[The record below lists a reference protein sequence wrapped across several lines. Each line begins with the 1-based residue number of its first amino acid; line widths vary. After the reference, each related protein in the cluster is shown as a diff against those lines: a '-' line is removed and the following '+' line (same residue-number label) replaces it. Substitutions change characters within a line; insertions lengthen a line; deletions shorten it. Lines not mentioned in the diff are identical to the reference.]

1 MTKLKK
7 GEMTDAPVK
16 SQFGFHIIRLDDTR
30 EAKVQSLEE
39 IKPQI
44 QQRISQLKMAKFRD
58 DIRARTKTDYKF
70 AE

>member
-1 MTKLKK
+1 
-7 GEMTDAPVK
+7 
-16 SQFGFHIIRLDDTR
+16 
-30 EAKVQSLEE
+30 VQSLDE